1 MNPDLRNTL
10 WRQGLLGGAHFW
22 YLKRFQEV
30 TIDVLS
36 LAGRPVDVQPL
47 LDGSLLVSDD
57 LAGAVYRVTYNK
69 ASVPDGA

>member
-1 MNPDLRNTL
+1 
-10 WRQGLLGGAHFW
+10 
-22 YLKRFQEV
+22 LKRFEEV

-47 LDGSLLVSDD
+47 LDGSLLISDD